1 MPQRHALKGAIFGPV
16 CFFIALVCFFA
27 AGSSGAFAATA
38 FTREEIRL
46 IAREA
51 KGQGWSARQIEA
63 LFKNN
68 KVKKMNDLVEV
79 NVTQPIKLSHE
90 RYKHYTHAD
99 SVDKAQEFSRKW
111 RTQLAKAS
119 KRYKV
124 DSEVIVGI
132 LLVETNLGLYK
143 GDHPLI
149 SVFSSVFV
157 DTRRLL
163 NSGEFKGNAAMR
175 KRLAKKGAW
184 ALQEFKALLQMKR
197 RYDFDLYKLKGSYAG
212 AFGLPQFLPSSYV
225 KWAVSSNTRGKRPN
239 LYWEPDAIH
248 SVANYLKAHGYRIG
262 AAKRQRKRAVWFYN
276 NSDVYVDTVFGVA
289 HYVKK
294 RETLASRD

>member
-1 MPQRHALKGAIFGPV
+1 MLPPRASKRAVFGPI
-16 CFFIALVCFFA
+16 CLLITLVCFLAFE
-27 AGSSGAFAATA
+27 GGVAFAAEA

-51 KGQGWSARQIEA
+51 KGNGWTTKQIEA

-68 KVKKMNDLVEV
+68 KVKKLSDMVEV
-79 NVTQPIKLSHE
+79 NVTQPIELNHE
-90 RYKHYTHAD
+90 RYKHYTHAE
-99 SVDKAQEFSRKW
+99 SIDKAHDFSRKW
-111 RTQLAKAS
+111 RSQLEKAR

-124 DSEVIVGI
+124 DPEVIVGI

-143 GDHPLI
+143 GEHPLL
-149 SVFSSVFV
+149 SVFSSIFV
-157 DTRRLL
+157 DSRHLL
-163 NSGEFKGNAAMR
+163 KSGRFNDDPAMR
-175 KRLAKKGAW
+175 KRLEKKNAW
-184 ALQEFKALLQMKR
+184 ALQELKALLQMGR
-197 RYDFDLYKLKGSYAG
+197 RFHFDLYKLKGSYAG

-225 KWAVSSNTRGKRPN
+225 KWAVSSHGRGKRPN
-239 LYWEPDAIH
+239 LYYEPDAIH
-248 SVANYLKAHGYRIG
+248 SVANFLRAHGYRVG

-294 RETLASRD
+294 RPTLASRE